1 MFFKIGY
8 IQYQNR
14 IFLEGYTADWITALM
29 ENWRRALGQ
38 EDKFLIRYAFVY
50 LLLKNNPIP
59 YNLLKI
65 LEKITAKQY
74 VLRISSH

>member
-14 IFLEGYTADWITALM
+14 IFLEGYTEDWITALM

-50 LLLKNNPIP
+50 LLLKKKKKKKKP
-59 YNLLKI
+59 YTI
-65 LEKITAKQY
+65 
-74 VLRISSH
+74 